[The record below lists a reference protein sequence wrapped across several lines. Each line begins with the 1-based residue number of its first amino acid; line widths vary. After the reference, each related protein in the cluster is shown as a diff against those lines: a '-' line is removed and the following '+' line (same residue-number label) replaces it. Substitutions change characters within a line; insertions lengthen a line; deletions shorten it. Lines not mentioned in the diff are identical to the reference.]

1 MNRWKGGGELEMR
14 ADERAPEGGKG
25 MDHEWGEKGKTER
38 MDAQKRGEKKEVKE
52 KRIRDRSS
60 Y

>member
-1 MNRWKGGGELEMR
+1 MR